1 MGSANAQD
9 YPNKPITLVVQWPE
23 KVLGDTMARLVADRL
38 QQALGQR
45 VNVQNLE
52 GKTGTLAVG
61 QVAKAA
67 PDGYT
72 LSFAGDGPLTT
83 AAVLFEGL
91 PYDPRTDLAPIAQLV
106 ATQNAFV
113 VPAASPSPSP
123 MR

>member
-23 KVLGDTMARLVADRL
+23 KVLGDTMARFVADQL
-38 QQALGQR
+38 QQALGQP

-72 LSFAGDGPLTT
+72 LNEQDHP
-83 AAVLFEGL
+83 
-91 PYDPRTDLAPIAQLV
+91 Q
-106 ATQNAFV
+106 
-113 VPAASPSPSP
+113 
-123 MR
+123 